1 MQTGF
6 GGVRG
11 GEGMSGPFPAHRAAI
26 PADAPTPARRAA
38 RARRAAATG
47 DRAAPWSFKLLLLFL
62 VALYSNVALWFP
74 AVAPYAPAQSVAI
87 AALLALAA
95 ERTIARRP
103 LALVWPFSHLL
114 LAFLG
119 VAAISSFTA
128 LWPRHA
134 VENTVLV
141 FKFVAIYLLIVNTV
155 ESWRRLRLV
164 VGATALAGIFPAAG
178 ALNNVRTGDLA
189 EGGRT
194 GWIGIFAN
202 PNDLAYALAMLVPLV
217 VGLALGSSR
226 LGWRLALWGLAGV
239 YAAATFFT
247 YSRSGLLA
255 LGAVVVL
262 CFLRWNRSWLKVPA
276 AVLAGVAMAAAV
288 GTYWAREQGF
298 SDILTDVTLQQRVQT
313 VRVGLAMFADHP
325 LLGVGPGCS
334 VVGWPLYAPP
344 GTATGAYLHTHNT
357 FIQVLGETGLLGTIP
372 FVVLVGL
379 GLLAARRLAGRWL
392 RAGRPD
398 RARLIAG
405 LEIALWGF
413 LISSL
418 AAGLLLTWYPYL
430 LLGYVSVARR
440 ITATTSEGARGAG

>member
-1 MQTGF
+1 MRTHTGT

-11 GEGMSGPFPAHRAAI
+11 GEGVAGPFNAPGAAMPAGARRHRA
-26 PADAPTPARRAA
+26 T
-38 RARRAAATG
+38 RARRVAAAGGRTTL
-47 DRAAPWSFKLLLLFL
+47 WSFRLLLLFL
-62 VALYSNVALWFP
+62 VALYSNVALLVP
-74 AVAPYAPAQSVAI
+74 AVAPYAPAQTVAL
-87 AALLALAA
+87 AALAALAA
-95 ERTIARRP
+95 ELTVARRP

-134 VENTVLV
+134 VENTWLLL
-141 FKFVAIYLLIVNTV
+141 KFVAIYGLIVNTV
-155 ESWRRLRLV
+155 ESWRRLRLA

-178 ALNNVRTGDLA
+178 ALNNVRTGELA
-189 EGGRT
+189 ESGRT

-202 PNDLAYALAMLVPLV
+202 PNDLAYALVMLVPLV
-217 VGLALGSSR
+217 VGLALGAR
-226 LGWRLALWGLAGV
+226 RFGWRLALWGLAAL
-239 YAAATFFT
+239 YAVATFFT

-262 CFLRWNRSWLKVPA
+262 CFMRWSRSWLRVPA
-276 AVLAGVAMAAAV
+276 AALAALAMAATVA
-288 GTYWAREQGF
+288 TYWTREEGF
-298 SDILTDVTLQQRVQT
+298 SDVLADATLQERVQT
-313 VRVGLAMFADHP
+313 VRVGLAMFADFP

-334 VVGWPLYAPP
+334 IVGWPLYAPP
-344 GTATGAYLHTHNT
+344 GTTTGGWLHTHNT
-357 FIQVLGETGLLGTIP
+357 FIQVLGETGLLGTLP
-372 FVVLVGL
+372 FVFLVVL
-379 GLLAARRLAGRWL
+379 GLWTTRGLARGWR

-398 RARLIAG
+398 RARLITG

-430 LLGYVSVARR
+430 LLGYVSAARR